1 MSRWSRLAAAVA
13 VVAMLLAC
21 AATAVS
27 AADKVL
33 VVATEGDVET
43 LDPNFSR
50 YPTANM
56 VNLNVYDQFFQYGR
70 DDTGKGYFVSNVK
83 KIEGAAI
90 EKWEV
95 AADRMSVMLHV
106 RRGVKFPKTG
116 NEMTADDI
124 IYWFERGKPTAS
136 GIQWNIET
144 SNISGWQ
151 KKGNYDVL
159 VSFNKPLNLFF
170 MLARDQAWG
179 VVDSVEAKKHAT
191 DKDPWSNEWLAKN
204 YAGAGEYFVESWTP
218 GVQMVLAANPQYW
231 GGKAG
236 FDKIFLKVIPDSS
249 NRAALLKKGEVD
261 IALGLSPDQ
270 MDELRGQPGVN
281 VLSVPSRTEVVVI
294 LNCSLPPFD
303 KKEVRQAVS
312 YLVPYTTVQRD
323 IYKGRALAAR
333 SVIPTLGVYHN
344 PQYWKYIADPPRA
357 KELLAKAGLSKGF
370 EFTLNIKQGEE
381 ISSILAVTLQ
391 SAFNAANVR
400 LKIRE
405 VTNAIWAEEMAKGKH
420 QATLWATGYL
430 SYIDDPWYKLRGF
443 ISGSATNRARYAD
456 PRIDKLYEE
465 MQVNFEE
472 KARTNMSNQ
481 LQEILVED
489 APFLWLANIPLD
501 YVLRSDV
508 QGFTFMQDSLLWF
521 YPLKRGAR

>member
-1 MSRWSRLAAAVA
+1 MSRWSRLSVGVA

-21 AATAVS
+21 AMTATA
-27 AADKVL
+27 AEKIL
-33 VVATEGDVET
+33 VIATEGDVET

-70 DDTGKGYFVSNVK
+70 DDTGKGYFVTNVK

-90 EKWEV
+90 QKWEV
-95 AADRMSVMLHV
+95 APDRMSVMLHV
-106 RRGVKFPKTG
+106 RKGVKFAKSG

-124 IYWFERGKPTAS
+124 VYWFDRGKPTNQ
-136 GIQWNIET
+136 GIQWNIEMCSIT
-144 SNISGWQ
+144 GWE
-151 KKGNYDVL
+151 KKGKYDVL
-159 VSFNKPLNLFF
+159 VKFGKPLNLFF
-170 MLARDQAWG
+170 MLLRDQCAG
-179 VVDSVEAKKHAT
+179 ILDSVEAKKHAT
-191 DKDPWSNEWLAKN
+191 DKDPWSTEWLAKN
-204 YAGAGEYFVESWTP
+204 DAGAGEFYVESWTP
-218 GVQMVLAANPQYW
+218 GVQMVLAANEKYW
-231 GGKAG
+231 AGKAA
-236 FDKIFLKVIPDSS
+236 FDKVILKVIPDSS

-294 LNCSLPPFD
+294 MNCSIPPFNA
-303 KKEVRQAVS
+303 KEVRQAVS
-312 YLVPYTTVQRD
+312 YLVPYDTILKD
-323 IYKGRALAAR
+323 IYKGRGLAAK

-344 PQYWKYIADPPRA
+344 PSYWKYETNPAKA
-357 KELLAKAGLSKGF
+357 KELLAKAGVPQGF

-381 ISSILAVTLQ
+381 ISSLLAVTLQ
-391 SAFNAANVR
+391 SAFNAAGVR

-405 VTNAIWAEEMAKGKH
+405 VTNAIWAQEMANGTH

-443 ISGSATNRARYAD
+443 ISGSVTNRPRYNN
-456 PRIDKLYEE
+456 PRIDKLYED
-465 MQVNFEE
+465 MQVNFED
-472 KARTNMSNQ
+472 KARTAMANE
-481 LQEILVED
+481 LQEMLVND

-501 YVLRSDV
+501 YVLRSDI
-508 QGFTFMQDSLLWF
+508 QGFTMMQDSLLWF
-521 YPLKRGAR
+521 YPLKRSGK